1 MQSTVTCRSCGT
13 VLGVPKGG
21 APAEG
26 VTCNWCGAANQIDPP
41 KPAAANVLPPVLPLP
56 APANLKPAKLKA
68 PAHKWADDEDDDGQ
82 PYDIPAEE
90 ITTKACAACGKEI
103 AIAAVICV
111 HCGHDHRGGKKAA
124 RTFSP
129 IDKTWE
135 QGWPFQRRLTLFL
148 IFQALNAVSLVISLT
163 VSDSA
168 PVSLAG
174 AAMMVALQAFVLGT
188 YPSVRVRRNKKGQ
201 AEMTSTWRICLI
213 RTAPQKIDWRRHEGV
228 SVGNYD
234 ATSIIDLW
242 MLFVL
247 LPTCLGVIAWWWFV
261 IRPPRVFAAL
271 TLQSGA
277 LETYLYRG
285 LRDDVAKDI
294 AQTVT
299 DATGLRLET
308 PL

>member
-21 APAEG
+21 APADG
-26 VTCNWCGAANQIDPP
+26 VTCNWCGAANQIDQAKPVKP
-41 KPAAANVLPPVLPLP
+41 LSPVPPAATVTQFP
-56 APANLKPAKLKA
+56 AEPAMPKA

-90 ITTKACAACGKEI
+90 ITTKACAACGKDI
-103 AIAAVICV
+103 AIGAVICV

-124 RTFSP
+124 RTYSP

-148 IFQALNAVSLVISLT
+148 IFQALNAVSFVIGLA

-168 PVSLAG
+168 PVSLTG
-174 AAMMVALQAFVLGT
+174 ALMMVALQAFVFGT

-201 AEMTSTWRICLI
+201 AEMTQTWRVCLI
-213 RTAPQKIDWRRHEGV
+213 RMAPQKIDWRRHEGV
-228 SVGNYD
+228 SVGTYD
-234 ATSIIDLW
+234 ATSIIDVW

-247 LPTCLGVIAWWWFV
+247 LPTCLGVVAWWWFV

-299 DATGLRLET
+299 DATGLTLNT